1 MSRFRVGVQLHPQ
14 QTSYAAFAE
23 AVKRIEDLGVD
34 TIWNW
39 DHFYPLYGEKD
50 GPHFE
55 GWTLLTAMATLTSRA
70 EVGCLVTCNS
80 YRNPNLL
87 ADMARTVDHISAGRL
102 ILGIGSG
109 WFERDYAEYGYDF
122 GTAPGRLKDLG
133 ASLPVIVERWGKLNP
148 PPTRKIPI
156 MIGGGGEKV
165 TLKLVAKYADG
176 CNVGG
181 GNPDTIRQKVAVLRD
196 HCASLGRDIGQ
207 ITIST
212 SLPDFYLPAEGTDTS
227 KLPAWA
233 AGRIDEAT
241 FRKYVQVFTPDQA
254 AERVQAAIDAGA
266 NYIIVYLT
274 GLAYEPEQLRRFND
288 QVLARFA

>member
-23 AVKRIEDLGVD
+23 AVKHIEDLGVD

-165 TLKLVAKYADG
+165 TLKLTAQYADQWNSFG
-176 CNVGG
+176 PPEKWGHKNQVLTDWCNR
-181 GNPDTIRQKVAVLRD
+181 I
-196 HCASLGRDIGQ
+196 GRD
-207 ITIST
+207 
-212 SLPDFYLPAEGTDTS
+212 PAAIERTVCPNASELGD
-227 KLPAWA
+227 LDAYVA
-233 AGRIDEAT
+233 AGAT
-241 FRKYVQVFTPDQA
+241 HFILGLGAPWNLDGVKKLVAWR
-254 AERVQAAIDAGA
+254 DAQG
-266 NYIIVYLT
+266 
-274 GLAYEPEQLRRFND
+274 
-288 QVLARFA
+288 